1 MILDQESWMNL
12 RRFRALRQKG
22 ATYKEIAETTDLD
35 WRTVKKYL
43 QQDAPVTPPKASS
56 RKGTQPQ
63 VIEPF
68 REVIDAMLRA
78 EPRITAFTIHERLV
92 AEYGFTHSYQRVK
105 LYVAQASRGS
115 SPRTVMASGSGC
127 AGAPPVRGHRG
138 RAGAGGLGEEGDLLT
153 GPQPAPAPALV
164 AKARPVRRSTPS
176 T

>member
-1 MILDQESWMNL
+1 MNL

-127 AGAPPVRGHRG
+127 AGRFEVTAGAQAQVDWGRRATCSPAPNPHQPRHWWQRRG
-138 RAGAGGLGEEGDLLT
+138 R
-153 GPQPAPAPALV
+153 
-164 AKARPVRRSTPS
+164 
-176 T
+176 